1 MKKIKDLF
9 FIFACVTTCVVLAT
23 AIYTSI
29 FWPQRELGTKILWEI
44 LSVSFLCSLGVCIYP
59 EKEVSSR
66 RMLLMVIL
74 HYIEVNI
81 VVLGFGIWF
90 EWFYVDNLAM
100 VLGMLLLIAVIFLL
114 VSVICWKRTAHM
126 AELMNEQLKEY
137 QKQMREDGSLKSS

>member
-1 MKKIKDLF
+1 MKKIKDLLF
-9 FIFACVTTCVVLAT
+9 TFTCVTTCVVLAT

-29 FWPQRELGTKILWEI
+29 FWSQRELGTEILWEI

-90 EWFYVDNLAM
+90 EWFYADNFVM
-100 VLGMLLLIAVIFLL
+100 VLGMLLLIAAVFLL
-114 VSVICWKRTAHM
+114 VSVISWKRTAHM
-126 AELMNEQLKEY
+126 AALMNEQLKEY
-137 QKQMREDGSLKSS
+137 RKQKGEDGP